1 MFRQSSPPA
10 YAAGVSLL
18 VLTIA
23 GCGGG
28 GGGNAPPPPPP
39 ANNRAPTLTST
50 AVATN
55 EDMATSAQLA
65 ATDPDNNPLTFA
77 LTTSPQHGTATLTA
91 AGLLSYSPTA
101 NYSGSDTLG
110 VTVSDNAGAQGAGT
124 IAVTVTAVNDA
135 PVLTSTQLSVSED
148 AALDAQ
154 LEGADIENDAFTYQ
168 LLPGASHG
176 NVTLTT
182 SGALTYAP
190 TANYAGSDQ
199 VRVRLAEVASGLAL
213 AEQIVNISVT
223 PLNDAPTAHDD
234 TLRVA
239 ATPGQSVPLAA
250 LTNDVDIDGDTL
262 IPTVVAQPRGGG
274 TVTVNPTTHQLTF
287 VPANNFVGPVEFT
300 YRVNDGN
307 VDSGIASVRAVIGDF
322 QNLVFLSDY
331 TTPGVAE
338 LHLFD
343 GLEVRRLND
352 DLSPGES
359 VISYSISGDLTKV
372 AYVVDSNDA
381 MRVYVKPLDGSSV
394 AVLRYTSAPKSP
406 PDNRGLSAYFNAD
419 NTYLSVTDQWV
430 GPSKQLFVVNV
441 ATGAATRIGADMPG
455 LVDVRFAIFHPFEPT
470 LVMVQGQTAGNVPR
484 DSTAAVT
491 AYLGNAADMRTLEQ
505 IGRNYSSGQYGAG
518 EGFYFGRDPRYIY
531 YGEFLRVG
539 SSYPISLLVYDRESH
554 TETPVVR
561 SVFAPDR
568 GLSGTGWWSP
578 DSSRLC
584 FPFYEP
590 STTTNDGPSRYYAMD
605 MANPAS
611 ATAVTGVIND
621 VSQCT
626 FASDNRTVIY
636 RVYTPNRVTQQAYAV
651 DSVNPGVPRLLAPI
665 SESSSEQGQWMFAH
679 DAMVGAIAYF
689 NNDGNPGTLGAGRNY
704 LLPLDGNGTPFLFA
718 DNFVSPGVTSYFY
731 DLNANGSFLIY
742 GRQNGG
748 KSSLEIM
755 STHSLNYSIPVSR
768 NGETVGVRRASWLQR
783 YP

>member
-1 MFRQSSPPA
+1 MLRQFRPA
-10 YAAGVSLL
+10 AFAAAFSM
-18 VLTIA
+18 LTLTA

-28 GGGNAPPPPPP
+28 GGEAPPPTPPP
-39 ANNRAPTLTST
+39 VSNRAPTLTTTAIST
-50 AVATN
+50 TEDIAAT
-55 EDMATSAQLA
+55 AQLA
-65 ATDPDNNPLTFA
+65 ATDPDNNAVTFA
-77 LTTSPQHGTATLTA
+77 LTTNPQHGTATVTS
-91 AGLLSYSPTA
+91 AGALSYASAT
-101 NYSGSDTLG
+101 NYSGADTIG
-110 VTVSDNAGAQGAGT
+110 VTVSDSAGAQAAGT
-124 IAVTVTAVNDA
+124 ITVTVAAVNDA
-135 PVLTSTQLSVSED
+135 PRLSTITLSVNED
-148 AALDAQ
+148 ASLTAQ
-154 LEGADIENDAFTYQ
+154 LEGADVENDAFAFE
-168 LLPGASHG
+168 LLPGAAHG
-176 NVTLTT
+176 SVTLDV
-182 SGALTYAP
+182 SGALTYSP
-190 TANYAGSDQ
+190 NANFSGTDQ
-199 VRVRLAEVASGLAL
+199 VHVRLAETGSGLASPD
-213 AEQIVNISVT
+213 QVVNIDVS
-223 PLNDAPTAHDD
+223 PLNDAPAAHDD
-234 TLRVA
+234 TLRVSV
-239 ATPGQSVPLAA
+239 TPGQPIVVPA
-250 LTNDVDIDGDTL
+250 LDNDVDVDGDTL
-262 IPTVVAQPRGGG
+262 VPAVITQPRGG

-287 VPANNFVGPVEFT
+287 EPANNYLGPIEFT
-300 YRVNDGN
+300 YRVNDGT

-343 GLEVRRLND
+343 GLEVRRIND

-359 VISYSISGDLTKV
+359 VISYSIAGDLTKV

-394 AVLRYTSAPKSP
+394 AVLRYTSALKSP
-406 PDNRGLSAYFNAD
+406 PYNRGLSAYFNAD
-419 NTYLSVTDQWV
+419 NSYLSVTDQWV

-441 ATGAATRIGADMPG
+441 ATGAATRVGADMPG

-484 DSTAAVT
+484 DSTIAVT

-531 YGEFLRVG
+531 YGEVLRVG
-539 SSYPISLLVYDRESH
+539 NNYSVSLLVYDRQTH

-561 SVFAPDR
+561 PVFAPDR
-568 GLSGTGWWSP
+568 GLAGSGWWSP

-590 STTTNDGPSRYYAMD
+590 STTTIDGPSRYYAMD

-621 VSQCT
+621 LSQCT
-626 FASDNRTVIY
+626 FAADNRTVIY

-651 DSVNPGVPRLLAPI
+651 DSVNPGVPRLLAPT
-665 SESSSEQGQWMFAH
+665 SESSSEQGDWMFAH

-689 NNDGNPGTLGAGRNY
+689 NNDGNPGTLGPGRNY

-718 DNFVSPGVTSYFY
+718 DNFVSSGVTSYFY

-742 GRQNGG
+742 GRANGG

-755 STHSLNYSIPVSR
+755 STHSLNYSIPVSG